1 MEDIMLI
8 RSSFM
13 RRIISQIIN
22 KALKK
27 QAPGVEV
34 ELKEAQVNWVDKEQK
49 LRVHLELDAAAGD
62 GVKLIRH
69 VMDQQAVHAVLS
81 AVGGNDEGV
90 GVALGVVHRAVQ
102 FRLDVV
108 IRHALNGAGAC
119 AGAGDPGKN

>member
-34 ELKEAQVNWVDKEQK
+34 EMKDIQAQWVGKDQK
-49 LRVHLELDAAAGD
+49 LHVHLELDAEITKAQLNDILKKAG
-62 GVKLIRH
+62 
-69 VMDQQAVHAVLS
+69 VL
-81 AVGGNDEGV
+81 
-90 GVALGVVHRAVQ
+90 
-102 FRLDVV
+102 
-108 IRHALNGAGAC
+108 
-119 AGAGDPGKN
+119 